1 VHNFCTI
8 DLSAFYLNIIKDR
21 LYANETDGKNRRSA
35 QTVLYDITLALD
47 VILSPILSFTAE
59 EVFRYLPVADKPQSV
74 QLMDWPQVQAP
85 AVSED
90 FASHWERLIAFR
102 NEITKALEEARQNK
116 TIGNSLDAKV
126 VFALTG
132 ETAVY
137 RQDVAALGDDLADFL
152 LVSQAEMVEAVNGDV
167 WTSDLLPGLTLQVLP
182 AEGEKCPRCW
192 KYSTTVGHHHP
203 DLCDRCADVLTNE
216 EA

>member
-1 VHNFCTI
+1 
-8 DLSAFYLNIIKDR
+8 
-21 LYANETDGKNRRSA
+21 
-35 QTVLYDITLALD
+35 
-47 VILSPILSFTAE
+47 
-59 EVFRYLPVADKPQSV
+59 
-74 QLMDWPQVQAP
+74 
-85 AVSED
+85 
-90 FASHWERLIAFR
+90 
-102 NEITKALEEARQNK
+102 EITKALEEARQNK

-132 ETAVY
+132 ETVVY

-152 LVSQAEMVEAVNGDV
+152 LVSQAEMVEALNGDV